1 MDKAPGAIP
10 GPSLFGPQNLYS
22 KAPASPAWEPPEP
35 PDRMTIA
42 SQFELGRP
50 VLSFEVFPP
59 KREGDVEALY
69 RVFDQ
74 LAPLKPDYISVTY
87 GAGGSNVGQHFEITK
102 RLIQL
107 GITPL
112 PHFTCVGQSR
122 DQIRAQLDRLREVGV
137 KNILALRGDPP
148 KGAERFEPHPDGFAY
163 ANELVTFIRGHYDF
177 CVGAAFYPE
186 KHPEASDP
194 DTDLAH
200 LKAKVDAGADFLNSQ
215 FFFDNQAYFDFAARA
230 RAAGIKVPLVPGILP
245 VGSAKFFNR
254 DFGVRVPPALRDGF
268 QGDDAADREFG
279 LAYAADQCRDLLAGG
294 VPGLHLY
301 IMNHAE
307 TARRLWKALGRG

>member
-1 MDKAPGAIP
+1 
-10 GPSLFGPQNLYS
+10 
-22 KAPASPAWEPPEP
+22 
-35 PDRMTIA
+35 MTIA
-42 SQFELGRP
+42 SRFDSGRP

-59 KREGDVEALY
+59 KREGDVDALY

-87 GAGGSNVGQHFEITK
+87 GAGGSNVGLHFEITK

-112 PHFTCVGQSR
+112 PHFTCVGQGR
-122 DQIRAQLDRLREVGV
+122 DQIREQLDRLRGIGV
-137 KNILALRGDPP
+137 RNILALRGDPP

-163 ANELVTFIRGHYDF
+163 ASELVAFIRAHYDF

-186 KHPEASDP
+186 KHPEAP
-194 DTDLAH
+194 DAESDLAH

-215 FFFDNQAYFDFAARA
+215 MFFDNQAYFDFAARA
-230 RAAGIKVPLVPGILP
+230 RAAGIKVPLVPGIMP
-245 VGSAKFFNR
+245 VASAKFFQR
-254 DFGVRVPPALRDGF
+254 DFGVHIPEALRAGF
-268 QGDDAADREFG
+268 KGDDTADREHG
-279 LAYAADQCRDLLAGG
+279 LAYAAEQCRDLLAGG

-301 IMNHAE
+301 IMNQAE
-307 TARRLWKALGRG
+307 NAKRLWKALGRA